1 MYDQNKDFIDE
12 EAPHDISGKDY
23 FDAVYFTMT
32 TVSTVGYG
40 SSLVSEIVKI
50 VMIFFISVSIT
61 TFADASSKLMDLV
74 NSKSIYARRSYKS
87 IN

>member
-1 MYDQNKDFIDE
+1 MYE
-12 EAPHDISGKDY
+12 ENRLEDPENPPHDLSGKDY
-23 FDAVYFTMT
+23 FEHLYFTMT

-40 SSLVSEIVKI
+40 SSLVSDVAK
-50 VMIFFISVSIT
+50 VGMMFFIAVSIT
-61 TFADASSKLMDLV
+61 TFADECGKLMDLV